1 MLILKLFKTIAFKLR
16 HKEHGGILDDNVTV
30 IDKLLT
36 FVKAVSSYLN
46 LVHFSLFVLNFIVI
60 SILPQESTFSEHI
73 LYVLSYIQNI
83 LKQFPSLFFKS
94 RNLE

>member
-60 SILPQESTFSEHI
+60 SILPQEFTFSEHI
-73 LYVLSYIQNI
+73 LLCFIIHTEHIKAIS
-83 LKQFPSLFFKS
+83 FPFFQK
-94 RNLE
+94 